1 MKGPAVTRTQVIG
14 ADMPAA
20 EAAAA
25 PALSNAL
32 DVRVT
37 TVMVP
42 VSNAL
47 DAAAFDAAS
56 RDRRHWAYEPGAPP
70 GRTPHRNARGP
81 VEPALSILGG
91 AKMSTQ

>member
-1 MKGPAVTRTQVIG
+1 MKGAAVTRTQVIG
-14 ADMPAA
+14 AAMPAA
-20 EAAAA
+20 VAVAA
-25 PALSNAL
+25 PGLSNAL
-32 DVRVT
+32 DVRVM
-37 TVMVP
+37 TVMAVA
-42 VSNAL
+42 SNAL

-56 RDRRHWAYEPGAPP
+56 RDRRHRAYEPGAPP